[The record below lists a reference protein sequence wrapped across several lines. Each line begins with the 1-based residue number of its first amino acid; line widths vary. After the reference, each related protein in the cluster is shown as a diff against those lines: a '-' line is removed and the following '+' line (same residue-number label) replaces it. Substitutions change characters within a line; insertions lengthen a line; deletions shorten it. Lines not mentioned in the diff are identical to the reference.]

1 MTQYVM
7 SKNIIGM
14 YNIISHLSAFYP
26 IVSPYPTPRI
36 SVSNGDFQINGNFQT
51 QERYMTYH
59 KFILVG
65 GLEPWNFM
73 TFHIL
78 GIS

>member
-1 MTQYVM
+1 M

-14 YNIISHLSAFYP
+14 YNIISHLLAFYP

-51 QERYMTYH
+51 QERYMT
-59 KFILVG
+59 
-65 GLEPWNFM
+65 
-73 TFHIL
+73 
-78 GIS
+78 IS